1 MFILEFREY
10 IDCYMEAINEVLKKT
25 FPDYDKNCSRSLFF
39 LMQEEKIAEQDWFN
53 YVNDTKQKPDRDFL
67 FENIHRFGV
76 NRADLFDANKREVP
90 KDDFID
96 YYLNQIK
103 NHTLMK
109 ETKFEAED
117 RAFILDREQFI
128 ANKKFDERTNPVMG
142 YDELNIN
149 SSKKTQEWLLQAL
162 VLRFERDFESFY
174 IGLQTR

>member
-1 MFILEFREY
+1 
-10 IDCYMEAINEVLKKT
+10 MEAINEVLKKT
-25 FPDYDKNCSRSLFF
+25 FPDYDENCSRSLFF

-76 NRADLFDANKREVP
+76 NRAYLFDANKREVP

>member
-1 MFILEFREY
+1 MIR
-10 IDCYMEAINEVLKKT
+10 N
-25 FPDYDKNCSRSLFF
+25 KNL
-39 LMQEEKIAEQDWFN
+39 I
-53 YVNDTKQKPDRDFL
+53 VIFL

-109 ETKFEAED
+109 ETKFEPED
-117 RAFILDREQFI
+117 RAFILDREKFI